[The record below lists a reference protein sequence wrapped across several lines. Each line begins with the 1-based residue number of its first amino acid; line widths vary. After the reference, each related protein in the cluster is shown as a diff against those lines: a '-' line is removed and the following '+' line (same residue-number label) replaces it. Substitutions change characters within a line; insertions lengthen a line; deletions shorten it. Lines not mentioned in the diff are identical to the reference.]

1 MKSKTPKVLHEIS
14 GRSLVGHVVAASRE
28 LDPQHLVV
36 VVGHAA
42 EQVTAHLSA
51 GETPVRTAFQAEQNG
66 TGHAV
71 RMGLEELGGTVE
83 GTVVVVCGDTP
94 LLSGET
100 LSALAATHTAD
111 ANAVTVLT
119 AEVPDSTG
127 YGRIVRDAA
136 TGAVTEIV
144 EHKDATDAQRAIREI
159 NSGVFAF
166 DGRLL
171 SDALGKVRTDNSQ
184 GEEYLTDVLSI
195 LREAGHRVGASVAG
209 DHREI
214 LGINNRL
221 QLAEARRLL
230 NERLLERAM
239 LAGVTVV
246 DPASTLI
253 DATVTYERDAIVHPG
268 TQLLGATHLAEDAEV
283 GPNSRLK
290 DTVVHAGAR
299 VDNTVSDG
307 AEVGPGATVGPFA
320 YLRPGTRMGAR
331 SKAGTYVEMK
341 NATIGEGTKVPH
353 LSYVGDATI
362 GDHTNIGA
370 ASVFVNYDGVAKHHT
385 TIGSHCRTGSDNM
398 FVAPVTVGDG
408 VYTAA
413 VRSSPRTYRPV
424 HWPWPGASSGISR
437 AGSPGSVPGARR
449 LRPLRRPRRSPTAKA
464 DRKQVRQR
472 RRTVIDA
479 HPFRLARR
487 TSGPMRAVPDTRLR
501 RLCCDRD
508 QDDRREET
516 DALLRPRPP
525 RAGRGG
531 RTPTGCRSRADEG
544 LRFRQR

>member
-1 MKSKTPKVLHEIS
+1 MSSERPAAVVVLAAGEGTRMKSKTPKVLHEIA
-14 GRSLVGHVVAASRE
+14 GRSLVGHVVAAARE
-28 LDPQHLVV
+28 LDPAHLVV
-36 VVGHAA
+36 VVGH
-42 EQVTAHLSA
+42 ESERVTAHLTA
-51 GETPVRTAFQAEQNG
+51 VDDRLRTAHQAEQRG
-66 TGHAV
+66 TGNAV
-71 RMGLEELGGTVE
+71 RVGLDELGGTVE
-83 GTVVVVCGDTP
+83 GTVIVVCGDTP

-100 LSALAATHTAD
+100 LASLSATHTAD

-127 YGRIVRDAA
+127 YGRIVRDPA

-144 EHKDATDAQRAIREI
+144 EHKDASEAQRAIREI

-171 SDALGKVRTDNSQ
+171 ADALGKVRTDNSQ

-195 LREAGHRVGASVAG
+195 LREAGHRVGACVAG

-214 LGINNRL
+214 LGINNRV

-230 NERLLERAM
+230 NQRLLERAM
-239 LAGVTVV
+239 SAGVTVV

-253 DATVTYERDAIVHPG
+253 DVTVTYEQDVIVHPG
-268 TQLLGATHLAEDAEV
+268 TQLLGTTHLAEDAEV

-290 DTVVHAGAR
+290 DTRVGVGAR

-307 AEVGPGATVGPFA
+307 AEVGEGATVGPYA
-320 YLRPGTRMGAR
+320 YLRPGTRLGTR

-413 VRSSPRTYRPV
+413 
-424 HWPWPGASSGISR
+424 
-437 AGSPGSVPGARR
+437 GSVITKDVPPGSLAVARGQQRNIEGWVARKRPG
-449 LRPLRRPRRSPTAKA
+449 STAA
-464 DRKQVRQR
+464 QAAQS
-472 RRTVIDA
+472 A
-479 HPFRLARR
+479 A
-487 TSGPMRAVPDTRLR
+487 
-501 RLCCDRD
+501 
-508 QDDRREET
+508 
-516 DALLRPRPP
+516 
-525 RAGRGG
+525 AGHD
-531 RTPTGCRSRADEG
+531 SES
-544 LRFRQR
+544 